1 MKKWFLFLLFPCIV
15 YANEIQPKSVIKEVT
30 VFLQGAQI
38 TSEVKVNLQ
47 AGSSK
52 VLIKDLSPNIDPNSI
67 QVNGLQNVTIGS
79 INYYTNFIEKKPESE
94 KINSFQSELERLS
107 RALAVLR
114 NKVKG
119 LEDEEAL
126 LNANRKINTEQQ
138 NVTVERLSA
147 YSKYYRER
155 IAELRTETYDLNRSI
170 EKLNKSI
177 TDINQELN
185 QLRSNNTERRGE
197 ILLDL
202 ESPSSVSLTL
212 ILKYN
217 VSKAGWFPI
226 YDIKAT
232 NTESP
237 VAIHYKANVYQDTG
251 ENWNNVNITLS
262 TGNPTL
268 NTEKPEVNPH
278 YLNFVNPHTYTPQ
291 RRSRNTANYTYNPT
305 VRRVTGV
312 ITDDIGLPL
321 PGVNVLLKGASR
333 GTQTDFDGRYT
344 IDVAGA
350 QEIVYSYLGFE
361 TETLPVY
368 ASQMNLS
375 LLADTQSLDEV
386 VVTGYANN
394 RALRGKAAGIS
405 VVNAAD
411 IEQPVMIREENVT
424 NVLFKISRK
433 YSITT
438 SPSEVTTIEINTFNV
453 LTDYEY
459 YAAPLL
465 VQNVYLTAK
474 LKGWESFDLLPGEAK
489 VYFAGSFAGNTY
501 INPQQTEEELVLS
514 LGVDPTLVVERKQ
527 INDLKDRSFFG
538 NTRIIKRNYE
548 INIRNN
554 KNSSVDITLLDRIP
568 ISQNRE
574 IKVESLSYGNASF
587 DDKTGVV
594 TWKVNLPA
602 KGSEKSNISYEV
614 KYPRDKFINL
624 D

>member
-1 MKKWFLFLLFPCIV
+1 MKKIILFLVFPCLV
-15 YANEIQPKSVIKEVT
+15 YANEITPKAIIKEVT

-52 VLIKDLSPNIDPNSI
+52 VLIKDLSPRIDPNSI
-67 QVNGLQNVTIGS
+67 QVNGLQNVS
-79 INYYTNFIEKKPESE
+79 IAAINFNTSFIEKKAETE
-94 KINSFQSELERLS
+94 KISRLQSDLDKLNRD
-107 RALAVLR
+107 AAILR
-114 NKVKG
+114 NKIKG

-126 LNANRKINTEQQ
+126 LNTNRKINTEQQ

-155 IAELRTETYDLNRSI
+155 IAELRTEIFDHNRNLEKLNRNINDLNR
-170 EKLNKSI
+170 
-177 TDINQELN
+177 ELN
-185 QLRSNNTERRGE
+185 TLRSASTEQRGE
-197 ILLDL
+197 IILNL
-202 ESPSSVSLTL
+202 EAPAVVSLTL

-217 VSKAGWFPI
+217 VSNAGWFPI
-226 YDIKAT
+226 YDIRAV

-237 VAIHYKANVYQDTG
+237 VAIHYKANVFQDTG
-251 ENWNNVNITLS
+251 ENWDNVSVTLS

-268 NTEKPEVNPH
+268 NTERPEVRPH
-278 YLNFVNPHTYTPQ
+278 YLNFVNPLSHTPQ
-291 RRSRNTANYTYNPT
+291 RRSRNQANYTYNPT
-305 VRRVTGV
+305 VRSVSGV
-312 ITDDIGLPL
+312 ITDDTGLPL
-321 PGVNVLLKGASR
+321 PGVNVVIKGTSR
-333 GTQTDFDGRYT
+333 GTQTDFNGSYTLDVSGGR
-344 IDVAGA
+344 
-350 QEIVYSYLGFE
+350 ELVYSYVGFE

-368 ASQMNLS
+368 ANQMNLS
-375 LLADTQSLDEV
+375 LYPDANQLNEV
-386 VVTGYANN
+386 VVRGYSVS
-394 RALRGKAAGIS
+394 RALRGKTAGVS
-405 VVNAAD
+405 VVTSED
-411 IEQPVMIREENVT
+411 IEQPVMIREDNVT

-433 YSITT
+433 YSIPT
-438 SPSEVTTIEINTFNV
+438 SPSEITTIEINTFNV
-453 LTDYEY
+453 PSEYEY

-474 LKGWESFDLLPGEAK
+474 LKQWESFDLLPGEAK

-514 LGVDPTLVVERKQ
+514 LGIDPTLVVERKQ

-548 INIRNN
+548 ITIRNN
-554 KNSSVDITLLDRIP
+554 KSSVVDVTLLDRIP
-568 ISQNRE
+568 ISQNRD
-574 IKVESLSYGNASF
+574 IKVESLSYGNASL

-602 KGSEKSNISYEV
+602 NKSEKRNISYEV